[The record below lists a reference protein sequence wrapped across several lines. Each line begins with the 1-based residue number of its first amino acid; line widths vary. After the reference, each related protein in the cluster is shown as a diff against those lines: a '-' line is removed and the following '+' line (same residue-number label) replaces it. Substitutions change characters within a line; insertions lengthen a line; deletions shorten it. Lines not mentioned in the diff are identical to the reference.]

1 MAELP
6 FEFIASEDP
15 NTIYRVD
22 FVRTPTIAERGAY
35 ARDFN
40 DILLPGAKGVNVVW
54 TWGDGV
60 TKVKFEGTIPD
71 FQARLPK
78 AFLAVHEHV
87 PVVRVGPL
95 G

>member
-15 NTIYRVD
+15 STIYRVD
-22 FVRTPTIAERGAY
+22 FVRTPTMGERAAY
-35 ARDFN
+35 ARVFS

-54 TWGDGV
+54 SWGDGV
-60 TKVKFEGTIPD
+60 TKVKLEGSIPD
-71 FQARLPK
+71 LQARLPK
-78 AFLAVHEHV
+78 AFLAVHELV

-95 G
+95 A